1 VSDDMRKI
9 EVHLRLLW
17 YNKNVFGVH
26 FGGSLYAMTDPFFA
40 LMLTYKL
47 GKNYIVWDKSASI
60 RFIKPGKDTV
70 RAVFELT
77 QNTIDVIHENLE
89 KNQKYIFILQ
99 CKITDLQSGETV
111 AEVDK
116 ELYVRKKN

>member
-1 VSDDMRKI
+1 MRKI